1 MLEREDRRWVL
12 TFICRVVG
20 GSGNERSQEA
30 ECNSEVLEEHGE
42 WMRRRFEYDSRGYG
56 SWKEKSRLVAVLL
69 YHFRQAARPD
79 ELLTLESMGSRTN
92 AILGTVVR

>member
-1 MLEREDRRWVL
+1 MLEREDRKWVL

-56 SWKEKSRLVAVLL
+56 SWKDKSRQVAEPL
-69 YHFRQAARPD
+69 YHFF
-79 ELLTLESMGSRTN
+79 
-92 AILGTVVR
+92 